1 MDKCEY
7 DLKNYR
13 DWEECYWPRQIAPSK
28 ISITLHTLWKPNFQT
43 WPMLAGSEDLGFEPT
58 KTWRIFWMNY
68 NNTCK
73 LATTEP
79 YGVKKKKH
87 DNHLSELC
95 SCLFLFHSSMC
106 NKVVENFTCKTQ
118 HTGHVR
124 VNSDKRHGLKK
135 GHRTA
140 EMATNDT
147 KMGWNCDKDRERCKY
162 NSKILIVT
170 GPP

>member
-1 MDKCEY
+1 
-7 DLKNYR
+7 
-13 DWEECYWPRQIAPSK
+13 
-28 ISITLHTLWKPNFQT
+28 
-43 WPMLAGSEDLGFEPT
+43 
-58 KTWRIFWMNY
+58 MNY

-118 HTGHVR
+118 HRGHVR
-124 VNSDKRHGLKK
+124 VNSDKRHGLKRDIGQQKWQQMTQRWAETAIKTEK
-135 GHRTA
+135 GANTIA
-140 EMATNDT
+140 
-147 KMGWNCDKDRERCKY
+147 KY
-162 NSKILIVT
+162 
-170 GPP
+170 

>member
-79 YGVKKKKH
+79 YGVKKKKTWQSPVWTLLLPLSLSFFH
-87 DNHLSELC
+87 VQQGSRKLHLQ
-95 SCLFLFHSSMC
+95 
-106 NKVVENFTCKTQ
+106 NTTYRPCKGKFRQ
-118 HTGHVR
+118 
-124 VNSDKRHGLKK
+124 
-135 GHRTA
+135 
-140 EMATNDT
+140 AT
-147 KMGWNCDKDRERCKY
+147 W
-162 NSKILIVT
+162 S
-170 GPP
+170 